1 MLFFQKTSSFI
12 SEQESQEL
20 KKIISEQEQ
29 KTSGEIRVCIESRC
43 KYMDAMDRAR
53 ELFYFLKMEN
63 TKLHNAAIIYIAFED
78 KQFGLFCDVAL
89 LNKIDEVYWKNTTQE
104 MTSFFK
110 ENKNKEGIE
119 LAVKKIG
126 AKLIEHFPFDGG
138 KNKNELP
145 DEIIFGK

>member
-12 SEQESQEL
+12 TEQESQEL
-20 KKIISEQEQ
+20 KKIISTQEQ

-63 TKLHNAAIIYIAFED
+63 TDLHNAALIYVAFED
-78 KQFGLFCDVAL
+78 RQFGLFCDVGL
-89 LNKIDEVYWKNTTQE
+89 LNKINADYWKNITLE
-104 MTSFFK
+104 MTSLFK
-110 ENKNKEGIE
+110 ENKNEEGIE
-119 LAVKKIG
+119 YAVKKIG
-126 AKLIEHFPFDGG
+126 AKLIEHFPFDGD

-145 DEIIFGK
+145 DDIIFGK